1 MSALALNTSHSQFF
15 SSKLLSSLCNYLNPK
30 DLFSLS
36 VTSKSMYF
44 MVDEYL
50 SYLLKRKKLII
61 ETNEQIYD
69 KNGDNLGLKS
79 QKKYNLIFKHF
90 FYQELKITVLNNGK
104 EFDPSNNL
112 NLNNIF
118 SKGIKEFNIGH
129 KFSAFLTYEN
139 VLFYAKTQEF
149 LESKDNV
156 LLEKRHVKAFTAHRN
171 IIYLTEFGQVF
182 IIFYQKNRKTHE
194 CQEDLI
200 LWTLSSPIE
209 NLFTSYNF
217 IILQS
222 LYSSEQSIKLYVFDL
237 LDFQLSKI
245 NEEKRLREISLE
257 KCPEFQ
263 GMLSCAVGSN
273 VAYFISLENGLYV
286 CDLKN
291 ILMDRTTKER
301 IELQPFGFFS
311 NKQITNISS
320 SFLSYFAIEKE
331 KIPSIENW
339 DNASVLK
346 WAEVI
351 GFVDCLKLLKFYKIT
366 GKDLLNIERRFLSET
381 LGIQSE
387 EIQNRFLR
395 EIEKKK
401 VITYK
406 PLILYAWGSNAFGQL
421 GCTNGNLPAPL
432 KISLPS
438 LGPDDD
444 IEKIEI
450 GWKITAILTKKKKL
464 WISEALNKSKQ
475 PLLIENHHEN
485 NSNEKIVKRKD
496 SEKLRNKEEKKFLVY
511 NSSSNCKSHRWI
523 DVTNFYAKFHKVNKL
538 FKYV

>member
-61 ETNEQIYD
+61 ETNEQILD

-156 LLEKRHVKAFTAHRN
+156 LLEKRRVKAFTAHRN

-222 LYSSEQSIKLYVFDL
+222 LSSSEQSIKLYVFDL

-263 GMLSCAVGSN
+263 GMISCAVGSN